1 MTAHQGPEADYYA
14 ANYRS
19 YEAQN
24 PSHKLDHY
32 VSEVDKACNG
42 RSDLTLLDIGCG
54 PGAFLAHAS
63 ELRPNWQLHG
73 TDIRADAVEVAAV
86 KLGNRA
92 KIAVAQ
98 ADLRPFGSTMYDVIT
113 AWDVLEHLGD
123 PAAAVSSLRSWLVP
137 GGALIF
143 VVPVYDGPLGP
154 VVSLLDKDPTHL
166 QKKGRDYWVNL
177 AKSLFSEISWHGVI
191 RYLVTTNRYIH
202 FPMRR
207 LRRFTPAILVIG
219 HTDQR

>member
-1 MTAHQGPEADYYA
+1 MRQIPDPEADYYA

-42 RSDLTLLDIGCG
+42 NDEITLLDIGCG
-54 PGAFLAHAS
+54 PGVFLAYAS
-63 ELRPNWQLHG
+63 RLRPNWRLHG
-73 TDIRADAVEVAAV
+73 TDMRSEAVAVAAD
-86 KLGNRA
+86 KLGDRA
-92 KIAVAQ
+92 KIAVAP
-98 ADLRPFGSTMYDVIT
+98 ASARPFGSTKYDVIT
-113 AWDVLEHLGD
+113 AWDVLEHLED
-123 PAAAVSSLRSWLVP
+123 PAAVVSGLRSWLAP

-166 QKKGRDYWVNL
+166 RKVGRDYWLNL
-177 AKSLFSEISWHGVI
+177 AISHFSEISWHGVI

-202 FPMRR
+202 FPTRR

-219 HTDQR
+219 HTGQG